1 MSGALPNTSDFTA
14 INIKSNQQT
23 QISVSDS
30 GKTFKR
36 QIAGQ
41 YWSFSLSF
49 PQMTRANFAPLQA
62 FMIKQRGAKES
73 FTVTFPTYMN
83 AQGNETNAIAVNGAH
98 TAGDTTIALDGFAG
112 DGAGRFKAGDFIKF
126 ANHSKVYMIVADVT
140 SSSNA
145 ATVTIEPPI
154 TTALAN
160 DEAVTYDSV
169 PFTVYSPNN
178 VQQFRASN
186 SSSGEPLFRYEIDV
200 VEAV

>member
-14 INIKSNQQT
+14 INVKSNQQT
-23 QISVSDS
+23 QISISDS
-30 GKTFKR
+30 GKTFRR
-36 QIAGQ
+36 QVAGQ

-49 PQMTRANFAPLQA
+49 PEMTRTNFAPLQA

-73 FTVTFPTYMN
+73 FTVTFPSYMN
-83 AQGNETNAIAVNGAH
+83 AQGTASGSPTGTASAGA
-98 TAGDTTIALDGFAG
+98 TSITLGGSGSGTL
-112 DGAGRFKAGDFIKF
+112 KAGDFIKF
-126 ANHSKVYMIVADVT
+126 ANHNKVYMIVSDVT

-154 TTALAN
+154 TTALSN

-169 PFTVYSPNN
+169 PFTVYAPNET
-178 VQQFRASN
+178 QQFRASN
-186 SSSGEPLFRYEIDV
+186 SSSGEPLYRYEIDV

>member
-14 INIKSNQQT
+14 INVKSNQQT
-23 QISVSDS
+23 QVSVSDS
-30 GKTFKR
+30 GKSFRR
-36 QIAGQ
+36 QVAGQ

-49 PQMTRANFAPLQA
+49 PEMTRANFAPLQA

-73 FTVTFPTYMN
+73 FTVTFPSYMN
-83 AQGNETNAIAVNGAH
+83 ALGNETGSVAVNGAH

-126 ANHSKVYMIVADVT
+126 ANHNKVYMIVADAGNIA
-140 SSSNA
+140 SSN
-145 ATVTIEPPI
+145 TLTIEPPLQ
-154 TTALAN
+154 TAVSGIAI
-160 DEAVTYDSV
+160 TYDSV
-169 PFTVYSPNN
+169 PFTVYAPND

-200 VEAV
+200 VEAI

>member
-14 INIKSNQQT
+14 INVKSNQQT
-23 QISVSDS
+23 QVSVSDS
-30 GKTFKR
+30 GKSFRR
-36 QIAGQ
+36 QVAGQ

-49 PQMTRANFAPLQA
+49 PEMTRTNFAPLQA

-73 FTVTFPTYMN
+73 FTVTFPSYMN
-83 AQGNETNAIAVNGAH
+83 AQGTASGSPTGTASAGA
-98 TAGDTTIALDGFAG
+98 TSITLGGSGSGTL
-112 DGAGRFKAGDFIKF
+112 KAGDFIKF
-126 ANHSKVYMIVADVT
+126 ANHNKVYMIVSDVT

-154 TTALAN
+154 TTALSN

-169 PFTVYSPNN
+169 PFTVYAPNET
-178 VQQFRASN
+178 QQFRASN
-186 SSSGEPLFRYEIDV
+186 SSSGEPLYRYEIDV

>member
-23 QISVSDS
+23 QVSISDS
-30 GKTFKR
+30 GKSFRR
-36 QIAGQ
+36 QVAGQ

-49 PQMTRANFAPLQA
+49 PEMTRTNFAPLQA

-73 FTVTFPTYMN
+73 FTVTFPSYMN
-83 AQGNETNAIAVNGAH
+83 AQGTASGSPTGTASAGA
-98 TAGDTTIALDGFAG
+98 TSITLGGSGSGTL
-112 DGAGRFKAGDFIKF
+112 KAGDFIKF
-126 ANHSKVYMIVADVT
+126 ANHDKVYMIVADAGNIA
-140 SSSNA
+140 SSN
-145 ATVTIEPPI
+145 TLTIEPPLQ
-154 TTALAN
+154 TAVSGIAI
-160 DEAVTYDSV
+160 TYDSV
-169 PFTVYSPNN
+169 PFTVYAPND